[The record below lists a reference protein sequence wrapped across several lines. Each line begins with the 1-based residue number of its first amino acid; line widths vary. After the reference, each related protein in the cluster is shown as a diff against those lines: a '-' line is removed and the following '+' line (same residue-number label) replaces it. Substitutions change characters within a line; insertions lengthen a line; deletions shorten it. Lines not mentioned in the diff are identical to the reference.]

1 MLVYDAKTRCHQ
13 HVKENFFLFV
23 FSRDAEVS
31 CIDDEFNTVDDI
43 LQGPQIKNPKSE
55 EEKSTTDINDE
66 IDKIVTK
73 VNLRDTKYRLDA
85 AEQVDVASA
94 ADVVEN
100 IKKRAKSEREDVV
113 KRKGKGQQRSPTGLR
128 VYWNSCLNFW
138 PQQTVQPKHIPEP

>member
-1 MLVYDAKTRCHQ
+1 M
-13 HVKENFFLFV
+13 
-23 FSRDAEVS
+23 
-31 CIDDEFNTVDDI
+31 
-43 LQGPQIKNPKSE
+43 QGPQIKNPESE

-100 IKKRAKSEREDVV
+100 MIKE
-113 KRKGKGQQRSPTGLR
+113 KGQ
-128 VYWNSCLNFW
+128 
-138 PQQTVQPKHIPEP
+138 K

>member
-1 MLVYDAKTRCHQ
+1 M
-13 HVKENFFLFV
+13 
-23 FSRDAEVS
+23 
-31 CIDDEFNTVDDI
+31 
-43 LQGPQIKNPKSE
+43 QGPQIKNPESE

-100 IKKRAKSEREDVV
+100 IIKE
-113 KRKGKGQQRSPTGLR
+113 KGK
-128 VYWNSCLNFW
+128 
-138 PQQTVQPKHIPEP
+138 K

>member
-1 MLVYDAKTRCHQ
+1 MPTRQDGVENRDKVY
-13 HVKENFFLFV
+13 
-23 FSRDAEVS
+23 
-31 CIDDEFNTVDDI
+31 TVDDI
-43 LQGPQIKNPKSE
+43 LQGPQIKNPESE

-100 IKKRAKSEREDVV
+100 TIKE
-113 KRKGKGQQRSPTGLR
+113 KGQ
-128 VYWNSCLNFW
+128 
-138 PQQTVQPKHIPEP
+138 K